1 MFWREE
7 ESKGVQWVHRQAP
20 QLYSPGWASVPLL
33 SQPLQIQN
41 TGVLSGLQLG
51 DGTTSRQEGKH
62 HKMINGLRGH
72 RGSQS
77 RAPCSWCSDLGVS
90 TVFFNLHKHSLEPCS
105 QRAPMITGVQPLC
118 ATFCPPPALLW
129 IHDVI
134 RLSMFL
140 RNSAVISICFN
151 LLFCKMF
158 FFSHGTPFYM
168 EHLLIFLC
176 PNGRPI

>member
-1 MFWREE
+1 M
-7 ESKGVQWVHRQAP
+7 
-20 QLYSPGWASVPLL
+20 PLL

-105 QRAPMITGVQPLC
+105 QRAPMIDHVCSGLRAFVLFPVQEELGRTISQLIHAFQTPEAREYPRHGRAQPLDTRPVSESGSEGPVPAGVC
-118 ATFCPPPALLW
+118 RRSRGRCCSVCPARVCSLAQR
-129 IHDVI
+129 
-134 RLSMFL
+134 RLS
-140 RNSAVISICFN
+140 SGV
-151 LLFCKMF
+151 
-158 FFSHGTPFYM
+158 
-168 EHLLIFLC
+168 
-176 PNGRPI
+176 